1 MLCKGLS
8 VLLSPEIPVATGQE
22 SDTVAFPLSQVPASL
37 RLSASGLTATYVPGK
52 GGPATYR
59 PAPSTAG
66 LKAPATRA
74 KPSAASVDSELG
86 TTAEGTREPCEVLVT
101 IVLIKGFCEAYVLET
116 RMSCVSPFG
125 RD

>member
-8 VLLSPEIPVATGQE
+8 VLLSPEIPVATSQE
-22 SDTVAFPLSQVPASL
+22 SDMVVFPFSQVPASL
-37 RLSASGLTATYVPGK
+37 RLSASSLTATYVPGK

-59 PAPSTAG
+59 PAPSTTG
-66 LKAPATRA
+66 SKAPATGA

-86 TTAEGTREPCEVLVT
+86 AMAEGTQEPRGVFVT
-101 IVLIKGFCEAYVLET
+101 IVLIKGFCEEDVLET
-116 RMSCVSPFG
+116 RMSLVSPFG

>member
-8 VLLSPEIPVATGQE
+8 VLLSPEIPVAAGQE

-74 KPSAASVDSELG
+74 KVLHPLTLSWERRQRGLG
-86 TTAEGTREPCEVLVT
+86 SHV
-101 IVLIKGFCEAYVLET
+101 
-116 RMSCVSPFG
+116 MSL
-125 RD
+125 

>member
-59 PAPSTAG
+59 PAPSTTE

-86 TTAEGTREPCEVLVT
+86 ATAEGTREPCGLCNRCFNKR
-101 IVLIKGFCEAYVLET
+101 IL
-116 RMSCVSPFG
+116 
-125 RD
+125 